1 MTTLSELR
9 SSLLAAVQTDQL
21 ALTPALATDPSLATF
36 ISLLPSG
43 QLLITQPVIAPDDP
57 TTTLTVT
64 GNVALDWPV
73 PGTNGELVHVQHVLI
88 TYTQATTITA
98 TLTANGVLAIDQSLQ
113 LALDGTFNPASLQID
128 WQQAANANSVV
139 ALATLAN
146 VVSGGQLTPFLP
158 LLDQFQSGP
167 LSTTNLSLGP
177 NLAVPTIFTITS
189 DLNTTWTI
197 IEGWVAITGVGITL
211 QTSTVLDPRLGWVYQ
226 LQGNIHGTL
235 VLDQPY
241 RIEIGLLGQEN
252 WQLLVVPN
260 NGNLVPSLDT
270 MAGIVGGS
278 SLQASIQSGLNA
290 LGLSEVSIDQVSVQF
305 NPYALRLRTVAM
317 LGHITIQGLRFN
329 LQVFLPDFG
338 FFGQLDSSTP
348 IDLAALITLYF
359 GNPASFPALAIS
371 KLKVSTVPSQGYYDF
386 FMEIDTDW
394 TMYIGTVA
402 LGLRGIALQITQ
414 KTDSVTGFGET
425 LLIFA
430 DAPFDV
436 SVDYEDGAWV
446 FTGRTLDATD
456 SNSLLYIDDASIK
469 PMQIGHLIS
478 AIVESFSG
486 APSTIPQPIAELTLE
501 KIYIRFASDT
511 YDFNFACEAKFPI
524 NNQELDITVTIDVL
538 HTQQGYTTKFGGTL
552 KIGSLIFTL
561 QFASDPNSN
570 LFIATYSHTSDQA
583 SISVKELLGFV
594 STDVAAYIPE
604 SLTIDL
610 KDVLFAYQQDTQTR
624 FAFGF
629 DLAASL
635 NLSDLP
641 LVGKAFPSNQTLA
654 VQDLQVL
661 IASLDF
667 PATVVSQLNTVLAT
681 QHILA
686 LPSPLVEGITVSA
699 LIDFGTSTQALSMP
713 LAGDSSTVTP
723 PTPPTSTTSVVTSN
737 ASAKWFDVKKGFGP
751 VYFERIGVQYQDSTL
766 WFLLDASLT
775 AAGLTL
781 TVEGLGFGSPLNVFS
796 PSFRI
801 QGLGLDYRNAVV
813 EIGGAFVHTTVSNQ
827 GKTYDEYDGMAT
839 LRVKQFSLGAI
850 GSYAYLDDHPS
861 LFVYAVLDFPLG
873 GPAFFF
879 VTGLSAG
886 FGYNRS
892 LIVPPIEQI
901 ASFPLVAEAISGP
914 PSTVNSD
921 PQQTI
926 QTELALLRQYIPP
939 SIGEMFLTAGIRF
952 NSFRLIDSF
961 ALLTVSF
968 GQHFEVDLLGLS
980 TAIIPTPDLA
990 STISPLAEIQMA
1002 LVASF
1007 IPDQGFLGVRAQ
1019 LTSASY
1025 LLSRSCHLTGG
1036 FAFYAWFAKEHAG
1049 DFVLT
1054 LGGYHPSFTIPPHYP
1069 QVPRLGFNWQIDSS
1083 LILKGG
1089 MYFALTGSLLMAGG
1103 SLQATWQ
1110 SGNLKAWFNAAADFL
1125 LGWKPYHYD
1134 ARLSVDIGVS
1144 YTFHLFGT
1152 HHITADV
1159 GADLHIWGPDF
1170 SGTAR
1175 IDLDIISFDIS
1186 FGAAAAKTPK
1196 PIDWTSFNSSF
1207 LPDPTAVCGV
1217 AVGSGLVQTPQGDPT
1232 CDWVINPSSFLLTTN
1247 SLIPTTSASFGQT
1260 AVNFGSSYA
1269 LNVGVAPMA
1278 VAPSSLTS
1286 HQIIQITHNG
1296 VSFEHDFA
1304 LTPIAKGMPNALWG
1318 TEFQPNLKSAP
1329 ILPNAIAGF
1338 EIRPQQPP
1346 APGST
1351 SAINQSYLE
1360 YNTQTVADGFAWQAD
1375 RPFVAQTAD
1384 DAQRRTTISTTLNAQ
1399 EPSAT
1404 RESLLAAFGLD
1415 CPINLQASLAQS
1427 YVIAPQVGSYADENL

>member
-1 MTTLSELR
+1 MNLQQLQAYLISITVDGVLILDAQDSNLPDEFQAFLLTIPNQKLVLTLDPATGIELQTTLLIING
-9 SSLLAAVQTDQL
+9 SSADLWSIYGMNLAGVQL
-21 ALTPALATDPSLATF
+21 ATAVLTIDTTHPTAVFSLVGHGALPLTTTVHASVTVTSPQTSDNPAWMTRLDTDVDA
-36 ISLLPSG
+36 ISVLDLLMAGVFGELPYP
-43 QLLITQPVIAPDDP
+43 LP
-57 TTTLTVT
+57 TTTDIFNLTT
-64 GNVALDWPV
+64 NLAASDFDLQFYPNTRYSYRYLYTMRFPNANWIIIPNLLTINQIDINVLQM
-73 PGTNGELVHVQHVLI
+73 L
-88 TYTQATTITA
+88 TTIGCGITGHFVIGSVPVNLGFALNPGPIWQGSITPGVGTHFPGLVDLTNLILGGDGSAVTA
-98 TLTANGVLAIDQSLQ
+98 GFNSLGFDLQAFDLAITKLTFDINWVNPSLVGMSIQSILVINNLAFDVLVQ
-113 LALDGTFNPASLQID
+113 LPEYLFIGRLHNNTPIQVADFLTMFGLDATAVPSNLVISEANLTLRFTNLYYNFAITVDNIWSLG
-128 WQQAANANSVV
+128 VV
-139 ALATLAN
+139 ALTEVKLTVSYFESQGFEGEFVALLNIAGTDIELSSAYIDEGWQFLGQTMPEQVMPIGELISYLAATFG
-146 VVSGGQLTPFLP
+146 V
-158 LLDQFQSGP
+158 
-167 LSTTNLSLGP
+167 
-177 NLAVPTIFTITS
+177 AVPAMVHSIELKNLLVGYNTKSTQFIFTC
-189 DLNTTWTI
+189 
-197 IEGWVAITGVGITL
+197 EGTF
-211 QTSTVLDPRLGWVYQ
+211 TV
-226 LQGNIHGTL
+226 
-235 VLDQPY
+235 
-241 RIEIGLLGQEN
+241 
-252 WQLLVVPN
+252 
-260 NGNLVPSLDT
+260 DT
-270 MAGIVGGS
+270 
-278 SLQASIQSGLNA
+278 
-290 LGLSEVSIDQVSVQF
+290 
-305 NPYALRLRTVAM
+305 
-317 LGHITIQGLRFN
+317 
-329 LQVFLPDFG
+329 
-338 FFGQLDSSTP
+338 TP
-348 IDLAALITLYF
+348 IDIVVNLQIQSSDPT
-359 GNPASFPALAIS
+359 NPAA
-371 KLKVSTVPSQGYYDF
+371 
-386 FMEIDTDW
+386 
-394 TMYIGTVA
+394 
-402 LGLRGIALQITQ
+402 
-414 KTDSVTGFGET
+414 
-425 LLIFA
+425 
-430 DAPFDV
+430 
-436 SVDYEDGAWV
+436 
-446 FTGRTLDATD
+446 
-456 SNSLLYIDDASIK
+456 
-469 PMQIGHLIS
+469 
-478 AIVESFSG
+478 
-486 APSTIPQPIAELTLE
+486 
-501 KIYIRFASDT
+501 
-511 YDFNFACEAKFPI
+511 
-524 NNQELDITVTIDVL
+524 
-538 HTQQGYTTKFGGTL
+538 GYTIHAGGTL
-552 KIGSLIFTL
+552 TIGSLIFAL

-583 SISVKELLGFV
+583 SISVKDLIGAV

-604 SLTIDL
+604 SLMIDL

-667 PATVVSQLNTVLAT
+667 PATVVTQLNTVLAT

-751 VYFERIGVQYQDSTL
+751 VYFERIGVQYQDSAL

-827 GKTYDEYDGMAT
+827 GQTYDEYDGMAT
-839 LRVKQFSLGAI
+839 LRVKQFNLGAI

-901 ASFPLVAEAISGP
+901 ARFPLVAEAISGP

-1054 LGGYHPSFTIPPHYP
+1054 LGGYHPSFTIPSHYP

-1103 SLQATWQ
+1103 TLQATWQ

-1186 FGAAAAKTPK
+1186 FGAAAAKTPQ
-1196 PIDWTSFNSSF
+1196 PIDWASFSSSF

-1217 AVGSGLVQTPQGDPT
+1217 AVGAGLVQTPQGDPT
-1232 CDWVINPSSFLLTTN
+1232 CDWVINPASFLLTTN
-1247 SLIPTTSASFGQT
+1247 SLIPTTSASFGQ
-1260 AVNFGSSYA
+1260 ASVSLGSNYD

-1296 VSFEHDFA
+1296 ASFEHDFA

-1318 TEFQPNLKSAP
+1318 TEFQPNLQSAP

-1360 YNTQTVADGFAWQAD
+1360 YNTQTVADGFAWQTD
-1375 RPFVAQTAD
+1375 RPFVAESAD
-1384 DAQRRTTISTTLNAQ
+1384 DAQRRTTISTTLNAP

-1415 CPINLQASLAQS
+1415 CPLNLQASLAQS
-1427 YVIAPQVGSYADENL
+1427 YVVAPQVGIYADEQL